1 MGSGFAQE
9 MIDHGFVLI
18 GDIADGCGQSE
29 HHMVIRDRQQFGLA
43 CIQPTLGRR
52 GLAFGTM
59 AVATGVV
66 GDLDLLAPTTTQH
79 MAAQRRAAAAF
90 DGRHGLELAQA

>member
-18 GDIADGCGQSE
+18 GDVADGCGQSE
-29 HHMVIRDRQQFGLA
+29 HHMVIRDRQQF
-43 CIQPTLGRR
+43 

-79 MAAQRRAAAAF
+79 MAALRQRSMADMTLSWPRLRWPARA
-90 DGRHGLELAQA
+90 